1 MGLLMAAALAHSIV
15 PVADLPVPER
25 DPCALFERRPGVSSG
40 AAISVDDLVELA
52 DIGRSDPNETASP
65 FGISPDGRQIAF
77 LVRRGNAQTNSY
89 CQKLLVMP
97 LDGKGAPKEIA
108 RDAAFIRDD
117 FALRTFVSVAA
128 GWAKVI
134 VPRWSPDGKSIAWL
148 RQSDGISQVW
158 MADADGS
165 AAPRQLTASPD
176 NVDDFAWTPDGQG
189 IVIATRPGLRRAA
202 EAIASGARR
211 GYLYDETVS
220 PQFGV
225 RPIPTG
231 PIEKTYARV
240 DLVSGHVSDA
250 GPDEVTLLAPL
261 PPADAPDGA
270 RLFTPGPAGVAA
282 WLEPKHPER
291 FISPSRLVL
300 RRDGR
305 EMRCDSTQCEGIL
318 RLWWSEPQNTFLAV
332 RKAGWG
338 MSAMGILRWDPGE
351 SAPRE
356 VMVSD
361 DMLIGCSPVGGEL
374 VCAREGAVMARRLV
388 ALDLRSGAERLIHDP
403 NPEFTSR
410 ATGPVQRFRFRN
422 AYGVESY
429 ADLVLPPDHKP
440 GEKHPLVVVQYIS
453 HGLLRGG
460 SGDEVPVQP
469 LAARGFAVLSFAKPD
484 LVPEVAKA
492 TDSTALMKANRV
504 DWLDRRN
511 AQSSL
516 EIAVGLALETGT
528 VDRER
533 MGITGWSDGVSS
545 TQFALINSSLFKV
558 AALGSCCED
567 MYSYVLEAGPAYSAF
582 TRSIGYRFFEPGDE
596 EFWRPMSL
604 IQNVDRVSAPI
615 LIQNA
620 DSEYEGGLDVVEVF
634 RQNKKAIEL
643 YVFEDETH
651 YKWQP
656 AHRRTVYER
665 NVRWLEFWLMHRKTC
680 DGDAATQAELAR
692 WQAMPGAPSP
702 EDLACAPPP

>member
-1 MGLLMAAALAHSIV
+1 MGLLLAASLAHAIV
-15 PVADLPVPER
+15 PIANIPVPEG
-25 DPCALFERRPGVSSG
+25 DPCTLLEQSPTVRPGG
-40 AAISVDDLVELA
+40 SVTIDDLVELA

-89 CQKLLVMP
+89 CQTLLVMP
-97 LDGKGAPKEIA
+97 LDGTGTPREIA

-117 FALRTFVSVAA
+117 FALRSFTSVAA

-134 VPRWSPDGKSIAWL
+134 VPRWSPDGKTIAWL
-148 RQSDGISQVW
+148 RLTDGISQVW
-158 MADADGS
+158 LSDPAGRTS
-165 AAPRQLTASPD
+165 PRQLTASPD

-189 IVIATRPGLRRAA
+189 IVIATRPGIRHAA
-202 EAIASGARR
+202 EAIAAQSRR

-231 PIEKTYARV
+231 PMPKVYARV
-240 DLVSGHVSDA
+240 DIVSGQTADA
-250 GPDEVTLLAPL
+250 GQGDVALLV
-261 PPADAPDGA
+261 PPPRADAPEGA
-270 RLFTPGPAGVAA
+270 RLFTPGPAENAA
-282 WLEPKHPER
+282 WLEPKDPDR

-300 RRDGR
+300 RSNGE
-305 EMRCDSTQCEGIL
+305 EMRCNGAQCEGIL
-318 RLWWSEPQNTFLAV
+318 RLWWSETEHAFLAV
-332 RKAGWG
+332 RKGGWG
-338 MSAMGILRWDPGE
+338 LSSMAILRWNPDE

-356 VMVSD
+356 VLVSD
-361 DMLIGCSPVGGEL
+361 DMLIGCSPVGAEL
-374 VCAREGAVMARRLV
+374 ICAREGAVMPRRLV
-388 ALDLRSGAERLIHDP
+388 ALDLRSGAERLVYDP
-403 NPEFTSR
+403 NPDFAART
-410 ATGPVQRFRFRN
+410 TGPVQRFRFRN

-460 SGDEVPVQP
+460 SGDEVPIQP

-484 LVPEVAKA
+484 LVPQVATA
-492 TDSTALMKANRV
+492 RDSIKLLRANRV

-511 AQSSL
+511 VQSSL
-516 EIAVGLALETGT
+516 EIAVGLALRTGA

-545 TQFALINSSLFKV
+545 AQFALINSDLFKV

-567 MYSYVLEAGPAYSAF
+567 MYSFVLEAGPAFSDF

-596 EFWRPMSL
+596 EFWQPMSL

-615 LIQNA
+615 LIQNV

-634 RQNKKAIEL
+634 RLNNRAIEL
-643 YVFEDETH
+643 HVFEDETH

-665 NVRWLEFWLMHRKTC
+665 NIRWLEFWLMHRKTC
-680 DGDAATQAELAR
+680 KSDAATQAELER
-692 WQAMPGAPSP
+692 WQAMPDAPSA
-702 EDLACAPPP
+702 ESLVCAPLP

>member
-1 MGLLMAAALAHSIV
+1 MGLLMAAALAHSTV
-15 PVADLPVPER
+15 PEADRSAPER
-25 DPCALFERRPGVSSG
+25 DPCALFDHRPAVSSG
-40 AAISVDDLVELA
+40 AAVSVDDLVELA

-89 CQKLLVMP
+89 CQKLMVMP
-97 LDGKGAPKEIA
+97 TDGTGAPREVA
-108 RDAAFIRDD
+108 RDSAFIRDD
-117 FALRTFVSVAA
+117 FALRTFAALPA
-128 GWAKVI
+128 GWARVI

-148 RQSDGISQVW
+148 RQADGSSQVW
-158 MADADGS
+158 MADPDGS
-165 AAPRQLTASPD
+165 ATPRQLTASPD
-176 NVDDFAWTPDGQG
+176 NVDDFAWTPDGRG
-189 IVIATRPGLRRAA
+189 IIMATRPGLRRAA
-202 EAIASGARR
+202 EAIAAGARR
-211 GYLYDETVS
+211 GYLYDEAVS

-231 PIEKTYARV
+231 TMARSYTRADV
-240 DLVSGHVSDA
+240 VSGQVSDA
-250 GPDEVTLLAPL
+250 GQDEVALLAP
-261 PPADAPDGA
+261 PPFADAPEGA
-270 RLFTPGPAGVAA
+270 RLFTPGPAGVSA
-282 WLEPKHPER
+282 WLERKDPQR

-300 RRDGR
+300 RRDGK
-305 EMRCDSTQCEGIL
+305 EVRCDSAQCEGIL
-318 RLWWSEPQNTFLAV
+318 RLWWSEPERAFIAV
-332 RKAGWG
+332 RKGGWG
-338 MSAMGILRWDPGE
+338 MSAMGILRWDPDE
-351 SAPRE
+351 SAPHE
-356 VMVSD
+356 IMASD
-361 DMLIGCSPVGGEL
+361 DMLIGCSPVRAQL
-374 VCAREGAVMARRLV
+374 VCAREGAVMPRRLV

-403 NPEFTSR
+403 NPDFARR
-410 ATGPVQRFRFRN
+410 AKGAVQRFRFRN

-484 LVPEVAKA
+484 LVPEVATA
-492 TDSTALMKANRV
+492 RDSTELLKANRV

-511 AQSSL
+511 VQSSL
-516 EIAVGLALETGT
+516 EIAVRLALDTGT
-528 VDRER
+528 VDPER

-545 TQFALINSSLFKV
+545 AQFALINSDLFKV

-620 DSEYEGGLDVVEVF
+620 DTEYEGGLDVVEVF
-634 RQNKKAIEL
+634 RRNNRAIEL
-643 YVFEDETH
+643 HVFENETH

>member
-1 MGLLMAAALAHSIV
+1 MGLLTAAVLAHSIV
-15 PVADLPVPER
+15 PVADLPVPEG
-25 DPCALFERRPGVSSG
+25 DPCALSDQQTAVPAGGPVL
-40 AAISVDDLVELA
+40 IDDLVELA
-52 DIGRSDPNETASP
+52 DIGRSDPNETVSP
-65 FGISPDGRQIAF
+65 YGISPDGRQIAF

-97 LDGKGAPKEIA
+97 LDGTGTPREIA

-134 VPRWSPDGKSIAWL
+134 VPRWSPDGSTIAWL
-148 RQSDGISQVW
+148 GQADGISQVW

-165 AAPRQLTASPD
+165 AAPRQMTTSPD
-176 NVDDFAWTPDGQG
+176 NVDGFAWTPDGRG

-202 EAIASGARR
+202 EAIAAGARR

-231 PIEKTYARV
+231 PIARSYAKV
-240 DLVSGHVSDA
+240 DVGSGQVGDA
-250 GPDEVTLLAPL
+250 GPEEVALLVPP
-261 PPADAPDGA
+261 PPADAPERA

-282 WLEPKHPER
+282 WLEPKLPER

-305 EMRCDSTQCEGIL
+305 EMRCDSALCEGIL
-318 RLWWSEPQNTFLAV
+318 RLWWSDAMNAFLAV
-332 RKAGWG
+332 RKTGWG
-338 MSAMGILRWDPGE
+338 MSAMGILRWDLDEP
-351 SAPRE
+351 APRE

-361 DMLIGCSPVGGEL
+361 DMLIGCSPVGAEL
-374 VCAREGAVMARRLV
+374 ICAREGAVRPRRLV
-388 ALDLRSGAERLIHDP
+388 ALDPRSGAERQLYDP
-403 NPEFTSR
+403 NPEFAAR
-410 ATGPVQRFRFRN
+410 KAGPVQRFRFRN

-429 ADLVLPPDHKP
+429 ADLVLPPDHRP
-440 GEKHPLVVVQYIS
+440 GAKHPLVVVQYIS

-460 SGDEVPVQP
+460 SGDEVPIQP

-484 LVPEVAKA
+484 LVPQVATA
-492 TDSTALMKANRV
+492 RDSTELLKANRV

-511 AQSSL
+511 VQSSL

-545 TQFALINSSLFKV
+545 AQFALINSDLFKV

-567 MYSYVLEAGPAYSAF
+567 MYSYVLAAGPAYSAF
-582 TRSIGYRFFEPGDE
+582 TRSIGYKFFEPGDA

-634 RQNKKAIEL
+634 RQNDKAIAL

-656 AHRRTVYER
+656 AHRRSVYER
-665 NVRWLEFWLMHRKTC
+665 NLRWLEFWLMHRQPC
-680 DGDAATQAELAR
+680 DADAATRAELER
-692 WQAMPGAPSP
+692 WQAMPGAPAP
-702 EDLACAPPP
+702 EDLTCAPLP